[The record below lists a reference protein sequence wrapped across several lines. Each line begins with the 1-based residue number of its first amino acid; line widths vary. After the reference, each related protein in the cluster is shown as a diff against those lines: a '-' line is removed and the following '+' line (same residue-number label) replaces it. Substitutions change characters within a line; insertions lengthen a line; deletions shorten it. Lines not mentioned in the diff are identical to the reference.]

1 MNSKSGTRYIS
12 AYPVSVQQQ
21 ASKLLASN
29 KLGTILKGRHP
40 TPHELTS
47 ASVLY
52 DYAQALKNNFMRSS
66 PPISKVIYD
75 DKIHVIDN
83 ALGLHTFVSRK
94 QGNKLKAKNE
104 IRISSLFRNTP
115 EAFLRMII
123 VHELAH
129 LREKE
134 HNKAFYKLCQHME
147 PDYFQLELDVR
158 LYLCHKE
165 QYGDLW

>member
-1 MNSKSGTRYIS
+1 MKPKNSMRYLS

-21 ASKLLASN
+21 ASELLDAN
-29 KLGTILKGRHP
+29 KLGNVLKTRHP
-40 TPHELTS
+40 QPHTLTS
-47 ASVLY
+47 ASLLY
-52 DYAQALKNNFMRSS
+52 DFAQQLKNDYMRSS
-66 PPISKVIYD
+66 PPISKVVYD
-75 DKIHVIDN
+75 DKIHVVDN

-104 IRISSLFRNTP
+104 IRVSSVFRNTP

-129 LREKE
+129 LKEKD

-147 PDYFQLELDVR
+147 PDYFQLELDLR

>member
-1 MNSKSGTRYIS
+1 MRYLS

-21 ASKLLASN
+21 ASELLDAN
-29 KLGTILKGRHP
+29 KLGNVLKTRHP
-40 TPHELTS
+40 QPHTLTS
-47 ASVLY
+47 ASLLY
-52 DYAQALKNNFMRSS
+52 DFAQQLKNDYMRSS
-66 PPISKVIYD
+66 PPISKVVYD
-75 DKIHVIDN
+75 DKIHVVDN

-94 QGNKLKAKNE
+94 QGNRLKAKNE

-129 LREKE
+129 LKEKD